1 MARARADP
9 PDTAAQPLVWSKLQ
23 PPVSRRR
30 VSRPALLELC
40 MGVQRKLTLIRAPAG
55 WGKTTLLADWYASA
69 VKTRSFAWLALDR
82 GDNDSV
88 RFWTYLIEAVRSQQP
103 AIGTESLPML
113 RVPRVDIVA
122 EVLPALCAE
131 LMAESSELVLV
142 LDDYHLVTNPEVD
155 EGLAYFVDHLPRT
168 LELVLASRTEPP
180 LPLARMRAGGDL
192 VEIDAEKLSFSE
204 DEAELLLNEL
214 NGLGLDHQAVLRL
227 RDRTEGWAAG
237 LYLAALT
244 LRGRPDPAAFIQDF
258 AGDDRHVVDYLS
270 TEVLVGQPEE
280 TRTFLLQTSILDRF
294 CASLCDAVTQRHDLR
309 RILRGLEASNFFLVP
324 LDTKREWYRYHHLF
338 GELLRHE
345 LRLAESQNV
354 PAQNL
359 ASLHRRASAWHR
371 EFGSVS
377 DAIHHA
383 TAAGE
388 VADASEMIL
397 SHWLEARDHA
407 RLETILAWLG
417 GLPLEAVRGDARLC
431 LVKAT
436 TLQEVG
442 RIDEANH
449 WLEAA
454 LLGNA
459 FVASDPSTA
468 SGLAACRAINQYFR
482 GDAAGIR
489 ETAGPALE
497 NGSSGSDYW
506 RSALLTTLG
515 TALFVGGRGDEAAL
529 VLERAIHAGEQSGHA
544 LALIHAL
551 GWCAVVYVER
561 GDSDRAYSVM
571 RRINSLFSQQHG
583 LRAYYGAAMAHI
595 ALGALRAQ
603 HHELSEAEEELA
615 RGIEL
620 ARRGDAK
627 FELVYGLAAYARLE
641 VAQGDRRRGEELLQ
655 KARTELHA
663 CVDPGVLTQL
673 VADAEREVRIKTR
686 PTSSRAYADELSD
699 RELAVLRL
707 LRTDLTQREI
717 AEHLYLSFNTV
728 KTHTKSIFR
737 KLDVSTRNDAVARAR
752 DLGLL

>member
-1 MARARADP
+1 MPRARADP
-9 PDTAAQPLVWSKLQ
+9 TETAAQPLVWSKLQ
-23 PPVSRRR
+23 APVSRRR
-30 VSRPALLELC
+30 VSRPALLKLC
-40 MGVQRKLTLIRAPAG
+40 MGPQRKLTLIRAPAG

-113 RVPRVDIVA
+113 RVPRVDIVTD
-122 EVLPALCAE
+122 VLPALCAE
-131 LMAESSELVLV
+131 LMAVSSELVLV

-155 EGLAYFVDHLPRT
+155 EGLAYLVDHLPRT

-204 DEAELLLNEL
+204 EEADLLLNDL
-214 NGLGLDHQAVLRL
+214 NGLGLDHQAVMRL

-244 LRGRPDPAAFIQDF
+244 LRGRPDPVAFIQDF

-270 TEVLVGQPEE
+270 AEVLVGQPDE
-280 TRTFLLQTSILDRF
+280 TRAFLLQTSILDRF
-294 CASLCDAVTQRHDLR
+294 CAPLCDAVTERHDSR
-309 RILRGLEASNFFLVP
+309 RILRELEASNFFLVP

-354 PAQNL
+354 PAQNV
-359 ASLHRRASAWHR
+359 ATLHRRACAWHR

-388 VADASEMIL
+388 VANASEMIL

-417 GLPLEAVRGDARLC
+417 ALPLEAVTGDARLC

-454 LLGNA
+454 LLTNTSA
-459 FVASDPSTA
+459 ASDASTA
-468 SGLAACRAINQYFR
+468 AGLAACRAINQYFR

-489 ETAGPALE
+489 ETAGPALD
-497 NGSSGSDYW
+497 NDSSGSDYW

-515 TALFVGGRGDEAAL
+515 TALFVGGRSAEAAL
-529 VLERAIHAGEQSGHA
+529 VLERAIRSGEQSRHA

-551 GWCAVVYVER
+551 GWCAVVYVES

-571 RRINSLFSQQHG
+571 RRISSLFSQQPG
-583 LRAYYGAAMAHI
+583 MRAYYGAAMAHI
-595 ALGALRAQ
+595 AQGALRTQ
-603 HHELSEAEEELA
+603 QDELSGAEEELV

-620 ARRGDAK
+620 ARRGAAK
-627 FELVYGLAAYARLE
+627 FELVYGLTAYAMLKA
-641 VAQGDRRRGEELLQ
+641 AQDDRRRGEELLHE
-655 KARTELHA
+655 ARAELRA

-673 VADAEREVRIKTR
+673 VADAERQVRIKTR
-686 PTSSRAYADELSD
+686 SASPRAYTDDLSD

-717 AEHLYLSFNTV
+717 GEHLYLSFNTV
-728 KTHTKSIFR
+728 KTHIKSIFR
-737 KLDVSTRNDAVARAR
+737 KLDVSTRRDAVVRAR

>member
-1 MARARADP
+1 
-9 PDTAAQPLVWSKLQ
+9 
-23 PPVSRRR
+23 
-30 VSRPALLELC
+30 
-40 MGVQRKLTLIRAPAG
+40 MGAPRKLTLIRAPAG

-69 VKTRSFAWLALDR
+69 AETRSFAWLALDR
-82 GDNDSV
+82 GDNDPV

-122 EVLPALCAE
+122 EVLPALFAE
-131 LMAESSELVLV
+131 LMAVSSELVLV

-155 EGLAYFVDHLPRT
+155 EGLAYFVDHLPRI
-168 LELVLASRTEPP
+168 LELVLASRSEPF

-192 VEIDAEKLSFSE
+192 VEIDAGKLSFSE
-204 DEAELLLNEL
+204 AEADLLLNDL
-214 NGLGLDHQAVLRL
+214 NGLGLDHQAVMRL

-244 LRGRPDPAAFIQDF
+244 LRGRADAAAFIQDF

-280 TRTFLLQTSILDRF
+280 IRVFLLQTCILDRF
-294 CASLCDAVTQRHDLR
+294 CASLCDAVTQRHDSR
-309 RILRGLEASNFFLVP
+309 RILRELEASNFFLVP

-338 GELLRHE
+338 GELLRQE
-345 LRLAESQNV
+345 LRLAESHNV
-354 PAQNL
+354 PD
-359 ASLHRRASAWHR
+359 LHRRACAWHR

-377 DAIHHA
+377 DAIRHA
-383 TAAGE
+383 IAAGE
-388 VADASEMIL
+388 VADASEMIF

-417 GLPLEAVRGDARLC
+417 GLPLEAVTGNARLC
-431 LVKAT
+431 LVRAT

-442 RIDEANH
+442 RIEEAND

-454 LLGNA
+454 LLDNSLL
-459 FVASDPSTA
+459 ASDASTA

-489 ETAGPALE
+489 ETAGPALDHDS
-497 NGSSGSDYW
+497 GGSDYW
-506 RSALLTTLG
+506 RSALLATLG
-515 TALFVGGRGDEAAL
+515 TALFVGGRGKEAAP
-529 VLERAIHAGEQSGHA
+529 VLERAVRSGEQSGHA

-551 GWCAVVYVER
+551 GWCAVVYVEG
-561 GDSDRAYSVM
+561 GDFDRAFSVM
-571 RRINSLFSQQHG
+571 HQIDVLFHRQPG
-583 LRAYYGAAMAHI
+583 LSAYYGAATAHI
-595 ALGALRAQ
+595 ARGMLHKQ
-603 HHELSEAEEELA
+603 HGQLIAAEEELV

-627 FELVYGLAAYARLE
+627 FELVYGLAAYARLK
-641 VAQGDRRRGEELLQ
+641 AALGDRRGYEALLHEAQ
-655 KARTELHA
+655 AALQD
-663 CVDPGVLTQL
+663 CVDPGVLPQL
-673 VADAEREVRIKTR
+673 VADTESQLRLKARPSSPLQYAEDLSERE
-686 PTSSRAYADELSD
+686 LS
-699 RELAVLRL
+699 VLRL

-717 AEHLYLSFNTV
+717 GEHLYLSFNTV
-728 KTHTKSIFR
+728 KSHTRSIFR
-737 KLDVSTRNDAVARAR
+737 KLDVSTRRDAIVRAR